1 MTSTQPHFGHSFL
14 AARLVRQCPTVRGFL
29 LQRHEIQILLH
40 SGQLPDLRQITEP
53 LGASVCLPVTWD
65 IITVALHGCW
75 EDEVRGCT

>member
-53 LGASVCLPVTWD
+53 LGA
-65 IITVALHGCW
+65 
-75 EDEVRGCT
+75 